1 MSIQLRQN
9 LKLSQQL
16 VMTPQLQQAIKLLQL
31 SRLELVQ
38 TVQEA
43 LMENPILE
51 ERQDQV
57 DNQEEQEPQTE
68 KKEQFQEVNI
78 NENSLLRNA
87 EWDDYIGN
95 FSSSSRQAGER
106 EIPEETNSL
115 ESMYAAK
122 PSLESHL
129 SWQLHLSALSNHQK
143 EIGQI
148 IIGNLDSD
156 GYLPL
161 SAQELSE
168 TYGYDIQDLEEVVR
182 RIQFFDP
189 VGISSRDFREC
200 LKVQLEF
207 LGEEDDIL
215 YQLIEKHLPDI
226 ENCYFQKILEKY
238 NISREYLDEYIG
250 VIKNLDPRP
259 GASLNSGETFYV
271 SPDAYIYKYD
281 GEFIIILNDDGFPD
295 IQINPFYLEALNEKK
310 SQYKHFVKEKT
321 REAMWLIKSLQ
332 QRQRTLY
339 KTLESIV
346 NYQRDFFE
354 KGVSYLRPLVLKD
367 VAEDIEVHESTVSR
381 ITTNKYIST
390 PFGIFEL
397 KFFFNSGLGIDGGG
411 QVASE
416 TVKTAIKRLIAEE
429 DPQNPLSDKRLTEIL
444 HEQLQVNIARRTIAK
459 YREALNI
466 QSSTKRKKM
475 ER

>member
-226 ENCYFQKILEKY
+226 ENCYFQKILE
-238 NISREYLDEYIG
+238 
-250 VIKNLDPRP
+250 
-259 GASLNSGETFYV
+259 
-271 SPDAYIYKYD
+271 
-281 GEFIIILNDDGFPD
+281 
-295 IQINPFYLEALNEKK
+295 
-310 SQYKHFVKEKT
+310 
-321 REAMWLIKSLQ
+321 
-332 QRQRTLY
+332 
-339 KTLESIV
+339 
-346 NYQRDFFE
+346 
-354 KGVSYLRPLVLKD
+354 
-367 VAEDIEVHESTVSR
+367 
-381 ITTNKYIST
+381 
-390 PFGIFEL
+390 
-397 KFFFNSGLGIDGGG
+397 
-411 QVASE
+411 
-416 TVKTAIKRLIAEE
+416 
-429 DPQNPLSDKRLTEIL
+429 
-444 HEQLQVNIARRTIAK
+444 
-459 YREALNI
+459 
-466 QSSTKRKKM
+466 
-475 ER
+475 